1 MQVNSIFTDRMQLP
15 VFFDLGKLSQLTG
28 ITPEHLA
35 KQCKGG
41 KIPGAF
47 KLDPDGLGP
56 WLINR
61 DKFFTAIDERS
72 AEGKKEECSETKEN
86 NPQEV

>member
-1 MQVNSIFTDRMQLP
+1 MQVNNTYTDRAQLP

-28 ITPEHLA
+28 LTPEHLA
-35 KQCKGG
+35 KQCKVG

-47 KLDPDGLGP
+47 KLDPGGLGP

-61 DKFFTAIDERS
+61 DKFFSDIDKRS
-72 AEGKKEECSETKEN
+72 AG
-86 NPQEV
+86 